1 MLRKMCLTNHFSM
14 LSWPS
19 LKGKRRFLLSRK
31 HPSRINGVG
40 AELKGRRFL
49 PFLISVRSREAW
61 FGLAS
66 CWWRFKNNQTGSWS
80 SLLESSIVGFSC
92 ASRQQTIMPIALLIS
107 QECVGKCSFGLPV
120 YWLDHFPSAFE
131 FAVCSSWEEELCNS
145 TKQL

>member
-66 CWWRFKNNQTGSWS
+66 CWWRFKNNQRF
-80 SLLESSIVGFSC
+80 LVIFVGQLNCWLSC

-145 TKQL
+145 TTQL